1 MRDEES
7 IFLTEHAGIKEF
19 LLYLTQFFGSIPKH
33 V

>member
-7 IFLTEHAGIKEF
+7 IFLTEHAGIEEF
-19 LLYLTQFFGSIPKH
+19 RLYLTQFFGSIPKH